1 MRLFINLST
10 LVVRHTLLQ
19 SLIPYNNYIHAYEVY
34 TIGGVGTPFNVQDRN
49 LILIT
54 TIKKKK
60 KINSSFVIKYILL
73 RIGTPVKVAGLNQST
88 DNFRGKTLLIN
99 YK

>member
-19 SLIPYNNYIHAYEVY
+19 SLIPYNNYLHAYEVY

-54 TIKKKK
+54 TIKKK
-60 KINSSFVIKYILL
+60 INSSFVIKYILL

-88 DNFRGKTLLIN
+88 ITFVGKHF
-99 YK
+99 